1 MGDVYVL
8 SRDGKPHSQLPANIA
23 NHPFNNVLYIVVE
36 GKGKERE
43 TCIIILHPSAAR
55 LRSFPAMMQLLPLPN
70 SVL

>member
-36 GKGKERE
+36 GKGRERE
-43 TCIIILHPSAAR
+43 RNVHHHSASLGGSASIIS
-55 LRSFPAMMQLLPLPN
+55 LPTPPDLP
-70 SVL
+70 